1 MIEMG
6 VSNYRSIDEFKGH
19 AKRTGSK
26 PAMMFEGDVWENE
39 EKFSKLR
46 NLLIG
51 EGLVY
56 CDASCGTAAQ
66 LSAVLLLICTL

>member
-51 EGLVY
+51 E
-56 CDASCGTAAQ
+56 
-66 LSAVLLLICTL
+66 